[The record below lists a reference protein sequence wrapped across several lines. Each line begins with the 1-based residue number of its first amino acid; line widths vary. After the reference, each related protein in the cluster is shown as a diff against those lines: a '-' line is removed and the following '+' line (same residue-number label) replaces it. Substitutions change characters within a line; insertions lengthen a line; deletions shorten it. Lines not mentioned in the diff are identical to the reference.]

1 MEALIALAVFI
12 ILTAVVLIVIWRT
25 LRRRYPRP
33 PADTLDRIP
42 PEKPR
47 EPDLQWWR
55 YPIRAVI
62 VAAVFFAVLGLVD
75 GAGAAEADPQI
86 PAALPAP
93 DKKAVRIVLNTGDC
107 PPQTDA
113 ALPILI
119 FTVHIDPGNGKPQ
132 YSCARVMKRQ
142 YQPSPRAKMARA
154 SPTKE

>member
-1 MEALIALAVFI
+1 MEALIVIGIFFVI
-12 ILTAVVLIVIWRT
+12 TAVLLIVIWRT
-25 LRRRYPRP
+25 LRRRYPTP

-75 GAGAAEADPQI
+75 GAGAAEADPH
-86 PAALPAP
+86 
-93 DKKAVRIVLNTGDC
+93 KAVRIVLNTGDC
-107 PPQTDA
+107 PPQTDD

-119 FTVHIDPGNGKPQ
+119 FTVHIDPGNGRPQ